1 MADPPRE
8 YYDAVRARSQG
19 IVSPH
24 SALLTFPLAG
34 VLDTRPSDYSPAGNR
49 DAQCVFNIAGAW
61 DKAED
66 DAVNVR
72 WVRESWEDLRR
83 FSTGGTYVNF
93 LTEDDGADRTRAAY
107 GEHYA
112 RLAMIKAKWDPA
124 NLFRA
129 NKNIAPA
136 AI

>member
-1 MADPPRE
+1 M
-8 YYDAVRARSQG
+8 RAHAATIR
-19 IVSPH
+19 SPH

-34 VLDTRPSDYSPAGNR
+34 ALHTRPADHSPVGNR
-49 DAQCVFNIAGAW
+49 DAHAVFNVAASW

-66 DAVNVR
+66 DAANIAWAR
-72 WVRESWEDLRR
+72 DAWQDLRR

-93 LTEDDGADRTRAAY
+93 LTEDEGAERTRAAY
-107 GEHYA
+107 GAHYA
-112 RLAMIKAKWDPA
+112 RLAEIKARWDPA

-136 AI
+136 GV